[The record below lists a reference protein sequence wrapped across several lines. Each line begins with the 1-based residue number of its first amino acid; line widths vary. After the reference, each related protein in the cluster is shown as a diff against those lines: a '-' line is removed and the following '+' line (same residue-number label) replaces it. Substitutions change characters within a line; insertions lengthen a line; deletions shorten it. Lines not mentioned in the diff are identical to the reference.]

1 PATNI
6 NTEEPA
12 GIISGNVTTTDNQ
25 PAAFV
30 NITVKG
36 TNKFATTDANGEFLL
51 PNLKPGLYT
60 VEISMV
66 GLQTVMKEINV
77 KKEGITQLNVVLTE
91 DAKQLQHVMVTAG
104 RNLNEKITSIGK
116 LPVQPK
122 DIPQAITVI

>member
-1 PATNI
+1 FNISLQKNKIVKNILLPLALLVVLNGFSQTSFLEKIPATNI

-77 KKEGITQLNVVLTE
+77 KKEGITQLNVVLT
-91 DAKQLQHVMVTAG
+91 
-104 RNLNEKITSIGK
+104 
-116 LPVQPK
+116 
-122 DIPQAITVI
+122 